1 MTVTYRNSRAKHA
14 FVGFLGLGGLFVAS
28 YLIWMTRS
36 TSRTGGGPGNT
47 DPIESKT
54 VFATVTSSP
63 VNEAAIATPSNREE
77 KIFQAIEATNVQINF
92 WGKII
97 DQDGHPVS
105 DASVKYEYSIEH
117 GNLSGVAWS
126 DQERRAGEI
135 SSDSDGLFV
144 IQGLRGHALTI
155 LAPRKAGYQFR
166 SKGAMS
172 FDFYGSTASGR
183 FIPDRQGP
191 IVFTMIQKERV
202 EPLVRME
209 GSLHVPSDGTSER
222 WNLWAGEPDPNGD
235 LAITFRRD
243 PVVLERPGQAATWS
257 ADIEIIAGGI
267 VEALWDEDVRR
278 APESGYL
285 SSVAYPQTE
294 QKRGVPYRSFY
305 VKTAEGKFGRIQVQL
320 YARDEGSTARCFIS
334 TDMNPKPGS
343 RNLEPSEDE

>member
-1 MTVTYRNSRAKHA
+1 
-14 FVGFLGLGGLFVAS
+14 
-28 YLIWMTRS
+28 MTRS
-36 TSRTGGGPGNT
+36 TSRTGEGAGQT

-54 VFATVTSSP
+54 AFATVASSP
-63 VNEAAIATPSNREE
+63 VNEAAIVTPSSREE
-77 KIFQAIEATNVQINF
+77 KIFQAIEATNVPIKF

-97 DQDGHPVS
+97 DQDGNSVS
-105 DASVKYEYSIEH
+105 DADVKYEYSIEH

-155 LAPRKAGYQFR
+155 LALRKAGYQFR

-183 FIPDRQGP
+183 FIPDRQRP
-191 IVFTMIQKERV
+191 IIFTMIHKERV
-202 EPLVRME
+202 EPLVHME
-209 GSLHVPSDGTSER
+209 GSVRVRADGTSER

-243 PVVLERPGQAATWS
+243 PVVLERPGEAATWF
-257 ADIEIIAGGI
+257 ADIEIVAGGI

-294 QKRGVPYRSFY
+294 QKQGIPYRSFY

-320 YARDEGSTARCFIS
+320 YARDEGATARCFLS
-334 TDMNPKPGS
+334 ADMNPRPGS